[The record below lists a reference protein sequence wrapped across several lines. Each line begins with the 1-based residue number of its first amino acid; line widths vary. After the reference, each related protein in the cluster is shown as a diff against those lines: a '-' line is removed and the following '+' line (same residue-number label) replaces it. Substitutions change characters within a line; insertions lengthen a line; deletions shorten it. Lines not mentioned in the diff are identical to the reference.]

1 MAKLGL
7 VVTLRTLLDRLHL
20 MVLGLLVLKVL
31 ESFVVLEL
39 DLASSVVMAKL
50 RLMEKVLPVLLVE
63 IECKE
68 ILTYLLMLLPLLT
81 MNMPT
86 HLPLPILLLLLT
98 MILLTYLL
106 LLSMNLLL
114 PILLLLL
121 TMNLHL
127 PMYLLLPTMLPPAML
142 LMYLIII
149 PSPQDHTKPSY

>member
-68 ILTYLLMLLPLLT
+68 ILSYLLILLPLLT
-81 MNMPT
+81 MNLPT
-86 HLPLPILLLLLT
+86 HLLLLTMNLPILLLLL
-98 MILLTYLL
+98 I
-106 LLSMNLLL
+106 MNLF
-114 PILLLLL
+114 
-121 TMNLHL
+121 MHL

-142 LMYLIII
+142 LPAMLLM
-149 PSPQDHTKPSY
+149 

>member
-20 MVLGLLVLKVL
+20 MVLGLLVPKVL

-68 ILTYLLMLLPLLT
+68 ILSYLLILLPLLT
-81 MNMPT
+81 MNLPT
-86 HLPLPILLLLLT
+86 H
-98 MILLTYLL
+98 
-106 LLSMNLLL
+106 
-114 PILLLLL
+114 LLLL
-121 TMNLHL
+121 TMNLPIHL
-127 PMYLLLPTMLPPAML
+127 LLLTMNLPTHLLLPTMLPPAML
-142 LMYLIII
+142 LMYLLII
-149 PSPQDHTKPSY
+149 PSLQDPTKPSYRSCPYWW

>member
-1 MAKLGL
+1 MVGL

-63 IECKE
+63 IEWRDVMN
-68 ILTYLLMLLPLLT
+68 YLLMLLPLLT
-81 MNMPT
+81 MNLPM
-86 HLPLPILLLLLT
+86 HLFLL
-98 MILLTYLL
+98 I
-106 LLSMNLLL
+106 
-114 PILLLLL
+114 
-121 TMNLHL
+121 MNLHMYPLLLIMNLPIHLFLL

-149 PSPQDHTKPSY
+149 PSLQDHTKPSYRSC